1 MEEDMAFKDI
11 VGNDR
16 VKKIMCKAL
25 QREKVPNSILFC
37 GQEGVG
43 KKELALVL
51 AKAMNCEQKK
61 DDACEICA
69 SCRAIHKGNFPD
81 VLEIHPEKNKIK
93 IEQMRNLRQ
102 IAYLKPMVGR
112 KRVFIIVEAEKM
124 TGEAANSLLKI
135 LEEPPLFSHIILIT
149 HNPFM
154 IIPTI
159 KSRCQILNFSP
170 VSREDIGKILVE
182 KGYESEK
189 AKIISLLVRGNLRN
203 ALSLEWEEVE
213 DRRKRAWQLLLSLIG
228 KGNMAFF
235 LRNYS
240 FSQRALVK
248 EEWEQILEIL
258 SSFCR
263 DLILVK
269 EKSDVSLLIN
279 PDYREEISKI
289 ERLLSLEWIIHC
301 LEKIDYVI
309 SGFQK
314 NLNVNLLFSSFF
326 SNYKGWE
333 YV

>member
-1 MEEDMAFKDI
+1 MAFKDI

-16 VKKIMCKAL
+16 VKKIMSKAL

-61 DDACEICA
+61 NEACEICA
-69 SCRAIHKGNFPD
+69 SCRAIHVGNFPD
-81 VLEIHPEKNKIK
+81 VLKIYPDKNKVK
-93 IEQMRNLRQ
+93 IEQMRTLRHL
-102 IAYLKPMVGR
+102 AYLRPMVGR
-112 KRVFIIVEAEKM
+112 KRIFIVDEAEKM

-149 HNPFM
+149 HNPFL
-154 IIPTI
+154 ILPTI

-170 VSREDIGKILVE
+170 VSREDIEKILVD

-189 AKIISLLVRGNLRN
+189 AKIISLLVRGNLKN
-203 ALSLEWEEVE
+203 ALSVEWEEVE
-213 DRRKRAWQLLLSLIG
+213 DRRKRAWQLFLSLIG
-228 KGNMAFF
+228 KGNMTFF
-235 LRNYS
+235 LRNFQ
-240 FSQRALVK
+240 FSQRVLVK
-248 EEWEQILEIL
+248 EEWEQVLEIL

-269 EKSDVSLLIN
+269 ERSDVSLLIN
-279 PDYREEISKI
+279 PDYREEINTI

-301 LEKIDYVI
+301 LEKIEYII

-326 SNYKGWE
+326 SNYKEWE